1 MNTESE
7 FAALRAHLD
16 TQSVRLQRLEH
27 ELGILQDK
35 DEIQRLQYSYGFFID
50 NRMFREMADLF
61 ADQGA
66 WMEIGGRGRY
76 EGREHIHAFLLQVL
90 GDGRWAC

>member
-1 MNTESE
+1 MNIESE

-35 DEIQRLQYSYGFFID
+35 DEIQRLQYSYGFFMD
-50 NRMFREMADLF
+50 NRMFQEMVDLF
-61 ADQGA
+61 ADHGA
-66 WMEIGGRGRY
+66 WMEIGGRGR
-76 EGREHIHAFLLQVL
+76 
-90 GDGRWAC
+90 